1 MRIAAVTGV
10 TWAPKTKTPGTWQ
23 NIPLCEHAK
32 GYYMWIYIYI
42 YGNVVVICSNMVII
56 VEAGSRGLFLCAAF
70 G

>member
-1 MRIAAVTGV
+1 MNTLRVIIYG
-10 TWAPKTKTPGTWQ
+10 
-23 NIPLCEHAK
+23 
-32 GYYMWIYIYI
+32 YIYI